1 MSRPSRAL
9 ETPAFHFSS
18 GRRLT
23 PNGARSE
30 VWRVR
35 DRAIRDGMARL
46 DEEVALARDITTLR
60 GLIDRLLDG
69 GLPPDDLGL
78 VAATMLLNEKLE
90 TLQASTLDEGR

>member
-1 MSRPSRAL
+1 
-9 ETPAFHFSS
+9 
-18 GRRLT
+18 
-23 PNGARSE
+23 
-30 VWRVR
+30 
-35 DRAIRDGMARL
+35 MARL

-69 GLPPDDLGL
+69 GFPPDDPGL